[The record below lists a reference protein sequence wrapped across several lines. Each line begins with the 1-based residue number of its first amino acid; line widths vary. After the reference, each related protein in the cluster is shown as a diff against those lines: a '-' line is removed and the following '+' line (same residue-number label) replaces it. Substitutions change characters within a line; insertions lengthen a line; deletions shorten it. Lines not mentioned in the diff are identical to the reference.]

1 MYFSQFPVTVYDSV
15 GNGDFKLVT
24 HLLKRVALHSKA
36 KAVASLFDTH
46 DVRSGETPEM
56 IAHKLYGEADYHW
69 VVLLVNNI
77 TDRYHQWP
85 MNNRAFFAHLADTYG
100 DLDGLDTS
108 DANNPIYR
116 YGVDETHHYE
126 IYQGSG
132 DTTVKINIGLTNI
145 DTDGNTIADA
155 TLVTNREYEEAKQ
168 DEIRKIRL
176 LDSEYLE
183 QFVEEF
189 ERLVSETED

>member
-1 MYFSQFPVTVYDSV
+1 MYFSQFPTIFYDAV
-15 GNGDFKLVT
+15 GNGDEKIVT
-24 HLLKRVALHSKA
+24 HLLKRVAVHSKA
-36 KAVASLFDTH
+36 IETSSLFDTH
-46 DVRSGETPEM
+46 EVRSGETPEM
-56 IAHKLYGEADYHW
+56 IAHKLYGDAEYHW
-69 VVLLVNNI
+69 VVLLMNNI

-85 MNNRAFFAHLADTYG
+85 MNNRQFFAHLADTY
-100 DLDGLDTS
+100 DNV
-108 DANNPIYR
+108 DA
-116 YGVDETHHYE
+116 THHYE

-145 DTDGNTIADA
+145 DTDGNTISDA

-176 LDSEYLE
+176 LDPEYLE

>member
-1 MYFSQFPVTVYDSV
+1 MYFSQFPVIYYDAV
-15 GNGDFKLVT
+15 GNGDEKIVT

-36 KAVASLFDTH
+36 SETIALFDTY
-46 DVRSGETPEM
+46 DVRNGETPEM
-56 IAHKLYGEADYHW
+56 IAHKYYDDAEYHW
-69 VVLLVNNI
+69 VVLLINNI

-85 MNNRAFFAHLADTYG
+85 MNTRQFLSHLAE
-100 DLDGLDTS
+100 
-108 DANNPIYR
+108 R
-116 YGVDETHHYE
+116 YDNVNAVHHYE
-126 IYQGSG
+126 INQVSG
-132 DTTVKINIGLTNI
+132 DITKKIDIGLTNI

-176 LDSEYLE
+176 LDPEYLE